1 MQEYWNHDTVQ
12 ADINEHSRNIVHH
25 TDAIPT
31 STSTST
37 HKNDTLESEFDRHR
51 RELIKRRW
59 DKDGNSWKA
68 ELCCYLSDLPID
80 VSKDT
85 DIVKW
90 WGEHAQEYPT
100 LTRIA
105 KDVSGAE
112 IATNRHSRLSSEN
125 FEKLQVM
132 KHTWRSNIK
141 DLATCNSTKA
151 EEVQL
156 EGFKE
161 LLVCDAEMMEWDNDE
176 ADIIAL

>member
-59 DKDGNSWKA
+59 DKD
-68 ELCCYLSDLPID
+68 
-80 VSKDT
+80 DT

-105 KDVSGAE
+105 KD
-112 IATNRHSRLSSEN
+112 IATNHHSRLGSEN